1 MLSSKNSL
9 NSSFLKSEFIYAFIP
24 TFDHP
29 TISLIAQAVAAPT
42 YPIAAAISKGGKANP
57 AIDIN
62 WIAPNIPPEIKASL
76 GFNSDLFISFSFF
89 LSKTVLISF
98 NIFPPCP

>member
-1 MLSSKNSL
+1 M
-9 NSSFLKSEFIYAFIP
+9 P
-24 TFDHP
+24 TFDNP
-29 TISLIAQAVAAPT
+29 TTSLIAHAVTEPT
-42 YPIAAAISKGGKANP
+42 YPNAATISKGGKANP
-57 AIDIN
+57 AKDIN
-62 WIAPNIPPEIKASL
+62 PITLNIPPEIKASF